1 MRIGCQD
8 CCLRRE
14 CPINKQP
21 LQEVKYFRK
30 LLATNPEVNESIR
43 PVLKLSREL
52 IERLQKIDYAL
63 VGSLEGDRY

>member
-1 MRIGCQD
+1 
-8 CCLRRE
+8 
-14 CPINKQP
+14 